1 MRGLPLFLR
10 VSGWVVSLAGAGLML
25 ASGGFGGEG
34 RRPLA
39 WAAVFVFL
47 AGMLLTS
54 SSMVAAQVG
63 RMRALRRRDPPSPR

>member
-10 VSGWVVSLAGAGLML
+10 VSGWIVSLAGAALML
-25 ASGGFGGEG
+25 ASGGFGGDG

-47 AGMLLTS
+47 GGVVLTS
-54 SSMVAAQVG
+54 SSMLAAQIQ
-63 RMRALRRRDPPSPR
+63 RMRELRK